1 MITLK
6 NIVKSALLGCA
17 LFLLPMK
24 CFAQNNILE
33 LLPGAKK
40 MIYDQ
45 ASDKHRLIGNVNFIY
60 QGNKMYCDSAH
71 YYERKKIVKAY
82 GKVHVNKRDTLNL
95 FCDSLSYDGNTRLAK
110 LYGHVR
116 VRDNEY
122 KLTTDSLEY
131 DTKGGHATYRNGGK
145 VESILTNEVLTSRVG
160 YFHPESKNFF
170 FSNKVK
176 YQSNEIK
183 MTTDTLRYLYSQKK
197 TFFYG
202 PTNIETKDTEIYC
215 ESGWYNTETE
225 EGTLY
230 KNAEIRREKDL
241 IRGDTLIYQPKE
253 GTSIGRGNVFYSD
266 STQKMSFKGD
276 YGFISDSLHYTLLTG
291 RALAVKELDD
301 DTMYVHADTLYSFKH
316 DSVEYMRAYQNAGIF
331 SRKFQCKADS
341 ISYTPN
347 EDKME
352 LFHDPIVWSNGTE
365 LKGDSMEIQISDSI
379 LHKVLIKS
387 KGSVLMSVDNN
398 QLFNQIGGK
407 EIIAYFR
414 DNDLYRTNVNG
425 NAITIFYPEE
435 ETKTDSTLV
444 KERMGMNRLYSS
456 TLRIDIDSNEVS
468 GITYLDEP
476 DGVFYPMDQIEKDEQ
491 FIPGFDWKD
500 NLRPRSF
507 EDLLGEKV
515 MIVESE
521 IVEGELEELEREIE
535 VIETKEE

>member
-1 MITLK
+1 M
-6 NIVKSALLGCA
+6 KSALLGCA
-17 LFLLPMK
+17 LFLLSANS
-24 CFAQNNILE
+24 FAQNNILE

-40 MIYDQ
+40 MIYDKD
-45 ASDKHRLIGNVNFIY
+45 SDKHRLIGNVNFIY

-71 YYERKKIVKAY
+71 YYERKKVVKAY

-110 LYGHVR
+110 LWGHVR

-122 KLTTDSLEY
+122 KLSTDSLEY
-131 DTKGGHATYRNGGK
+131 DTRGGHATYRNGGR

-160 YFHPESKNFF
+160 YFHPETKNFF

-176 YQSNEIK
+176 YKSADIT

-202 PTNIETKDTEIYC
+202 PTNIDTKGAKIYC
-215 ESGWYNTETE
+215 ESGWYNIETE

-230 KNAEIRREKDL
+230 KNAEIHRENEL
-241 IRGDTLIYQPKE
+241 IKGDTLIYQPKL
-253 GTSIGRGNVFYSD
+253 GTSIGRGNVYYRD

-276 YGFISDSLHYTLLTG
+276 YGFISDSLHYTLLSGHT
-291 RALAVKELDD
+291 LAVKELDN

-316 DSVEYMRAYQNAGIF
+316 DSIEYMRAYQNASIF
-331 SRKFQCKADS
+331 SSKFQCKADS

-352 LFHDPIVWSNGTE
+352 LFRDPIVWSNGAE
-365 LKGDSMEIQISDSI
+365 LKGDSMELQLSDSI
-379 LHKVLIKS
+379 LHRVIIKN
-387 KGSVLMSVDNN
+387 KGSVIMSVDNDK
-398 QLFNQIGGK
+398 LYNQIGGK

-414 DNDLYRTNVNG
+414 DNDLYRTNVSG
-425 NAITIFYPEE
+425 NAITIFYPED
-435 ETKTDSTLV
+435 ETKTDSTVV

-468 GITYLDEP
+468 GITYLGEP
-476 DGVFYPMDQIEKDEQ
+476 DGVFYPMDQIDKDEQ
-491 FIPGFDWKD
+491 FIPGFEWLDI
-500 NLRPRSF
+500 LRPRSF
-507 EDLLGEKV
+507 EDLLKEKV
-515 MIVESE
+515 VVIEE
-521 IVEGELEELEREIE
+521 ELEEAEDESLEKIDPLD
-535 VIETKEE
+535 IK